1 MTSSAPRHAVRRR
14 RFSFPAVAGLSAG
27 VLLAATLPAQF
38 ATAAPATV
46 VSDSF
51 ARTVSSGWG
60 SAAKGGSWTAS
71 LGAGASAA
79 VASGEGRITGLKP
92 GASARLALKQANS
105 LDTGVRATIG
115 LPTASATVYTAFE
128 IRRQSDD
135 STYRGRVEISKT
147 GSAVL
152 AVSRLNKTVEVNL
165 GRFTLPGTYAPG
177 ADIAAEFQVTGS
189 AKVSIRARAYP
200 SGAVAPGWQLS
211 LTDSSSSRISGAGSL
226 AFWEYA
232 SGSNTN
238 AASTTLD
245 NLSLT
250 QNPTTNAN
258 TPAPVPVPAPTPSP
272 TTPPATPAQP
282 VTPPVST
289 PVTSGDRGSATVGS
303 TRYAV
308 PAGAILVSPS
318 GNDSANGNSNA
329 PVRTLA
335 AAVAKA
341 SNGATIVLRAGVYN
355 ESVTVP
361 RSKTLTIQSYPGE
374 TVWLDGSKQVTDW
387 NTSGSRWTT
396 PWNYFPSSQIDGI
409 SDNPWFVDSA
419 KPYAARPDQVF
430 LDGTELTQVGSAAA
444 VTAGTFYPDAN
455 SGRIVLGSNPNGH
468 SVRISNQEQALV
480 VQSPNTV
487 LQGFGVRR
495 YGTPYLQR
503 GAVRLS
509 NTGITARNLTVED
522 NAMIGINVE
531 SDNTTLD
538 HLTVTGSGLLG
549 IGANSAYGLKVQ
561 NSLVLDNNDQEFNA
575 QPVAG
580 GIKVT
585 RSRGVDI
592 SNVDASDNVGNGIWL
607 DESVYDATVVNS
619 RSTDNTVDGILVE
632 LSDHVIVANNELNG
646 NKIGVIVYNTANVQ
660 IYNNDIGGNRLFGVK
675 LAQDER
681 RQANTALTGHDRRR
695 PLPDPT
701 LTWIT
706 KNVTVSNNVFGSGGL
721 FQIYALDG
729 VTNIPVDNMNL
740 VITGNLF
747 NQRLTGAQ
755 STLVGWGGGDNRTV
769 TRYDSVQALAKAK
782 GSRWN
787 NVETTAVLPIASMIA
802 AIKSALGVA
811 VGIPDD
817 VAAAIGVK
825 SGTKGL
831 GVFDD

>member
-1 MTSSAPRHAVRRR
+1 MA
-14 RFSFPAVAGLSAG
+14 
-27 VLLAATLPAQF
+27 
-38 ATAAPATV
+38 
-46 VSDSF
+46 SDSF
-51 ARTVSSGWG
+51 ARTVSTGWG
-60 SAAKGGSWTAS
+60 SATKGGVWTAS

-79 VASGEGRITGLKP
+79 VASGEGRISGLRP
-92 GASARLALKQANS
+92 GTSARLALKQTNS
-105 LDTGVRATIG
+105 RDTGVKATIG
-115 LPTASATVYTAFE
+115 LPSAASGLYTAFE

-165 GRFTLPGTYAPG
+165 GRFTLPGAYAPG
-177 ADIAAEFQVTGS
+177 SDIAAEFQVTGS
-189 AKVSIRARAYP
+189 ATVSIKARAYP
-200 SGAVAPGWQLS
+200 SGATAPAWQLA

-250 QNPTTNAN
+250 QNPATNAN
-258 TPAPVPVPAPTPSP
+258 TPAPVPAPTPSP

-303 TRYAV
+303 TRYTV

-341 SNGATIVLRAGVYN
+341 SSGSTIVLRAGVYN

-374 TVWLDGSKQVTDW
+374 TVWLDGSKQVADW

-396 PWNYFPSSQIDGI
+396 PWSYFPSSQIDGI
-409 SDNPWFVDSA
+409 SDNPWFVDST

-538 HLTVTGSGLLG
+538 HLTVAGSGLLG

-561 NSLVLDNNDQEFNA
+561 NSLVLDNNDQGFNPE
-575 QPVAG
+575 PVAG

-592 SNVDASDNVGNGIWL
+592 SNVDTSDNDGTGIWL
-607 DESVYDATVVNS
+607 DESVYDATIVNS
-619 RSTDNTVDGILVE
+619 RSNDNTVDGIEAE

-646 NKIGVIVYNTANVQ
+646 NKMGVLIYNTANAQ

-681 RQANTALTGHDRRR
+681 RQADTNRTGHDRRR

-817 VAAAIGVK
+817 VAAAIGIK
-825 SGTKGL
+825 SGSKGL